1 MKKVLSLVLAVLLI
15 LSLSLSL
22 FSCGERDEKTLRV
35 GASTTPHAEILEAA
49 KPLLEAKGYEL
60 QIVTYDDYVLPNL
73 ALSSGELDAN
83 YFQHLP
89 YLKNYNQKN
98 GVDLV
103 SAGAVHYEP
112 YGLYGKGVGAVSDI
126 PAGATIIVPADDSNE
141 TRALFLLAE
150 QGLITLPADAS
161 AEAGVSV
168 LDILDNK
175 GYHIVAV
182 QADTVPAQLANAN
195 DGTVAVIN
203 GNYAIAAGLNI
214 ADALATETASGQA
227 ASLYANIVAVNPAD
241 VDSPKIRAL
250 IEVLQSEQIATF
262 IRDTYN
268 GAVVSTV
275 SGN

>member
-1 MKKVLSLVLAVLLI
+1 MKKVLSLALAVLLI

-35 GASTTPHAEILEAA
+35 GASATPHAEILEAA
-49 KPLLEAKGYEL
+49 KPLLSAKGYEL

-89 YLKNYNQKN
+89 YLKNYDEKN

-112 YGLYGKGVGAVSDI
+112 YGLYGKGVSAVSDI

-150 QGLITLPADAS
+150 QGLITLPANAS

-168 LDILDNK
+168 LDILDKK
-175 GYHIVAV
+175 GYNIVAV

-203 GNYAIAAGLNI
+203 GNYAIGAGLKI
-214 ADALATETASGQA
+214 ADALATEKASGQA

-268 GAVVSTV
+268 GAVLPTAT
-275 SGN
+275 GN